1 MPAFAN
7 WAGTIDPHTQS
18 GEVVSTMDI
27 LPSMLQLAGASSQL
41 VGRVIDGK

>member
-1 MPAFAN
+1 MPAFAH
-7 WAGTIDPHTQS
+7 WAGTIGPHTQS
-18 GEVVSTMDI
+18 AEVVSTMDI